1 MYSLLSN
8 DKMTVHN
15 YDVRFIKNG
24 SVHLKIWFSR
34 NVTFSNIISNTK
46 NKLHFS
52 QFERIETDPSDT
64 RLARNTRPVQ
74 GGVSGRSS
82 VEAHHRSIVV

>member
-1 MYSLLSN
+1 MSDLGKVVRSN
-8 DKMTVHN
+8 
-15 YDVRFIKNG
+15 
-24 SVHLKIWFSR
+24 WFE

-64 RLARNTRPVQ
+64 RLELNTDRDHRTH
-74 GGVSGRSS
+74 GSRSDK
-82 VEAHHRSIVV
+82 AD